1 MSEPSSLGSR
11 IRKYR
16 KSRHL
21 SLTRLADRCNI
32 SHSFLS
38 QIERDQANPSIPT
51 LYAIAETLGVSVA
64 DLFSDSV
71 TNLAGAQL
79 TLGESKT
86 AKIIRTDQRI
96 VIIYPDR
103 GIRTEFLT
111 PNLQGAIQML
121 WIVMPPGSDSGEWPF
136 VHQGE
141 ECGVILQGQ
150 LETTIGGQTYR
161 LGPGDSIYH
170 DSTLPH
176 QSRNV
181 GDIDVIMVVAKTP
194 FAQSI

>member
-1 MSEPSSLGSR
+1 MSEPSSLGSQ

-21 SLTRLADRCNI
+21 NLTRLADSCNI

-51 LYAIAETLGVSVA
+51 LYAIAETLGVTVA

-71 TNLAGAQL
+71 PDPTEAQPAL
-79 TLGESKT
+79 QASTT
-86 AKIIRTDQRI
+86 AKVIRTDRRT

-181 GDIDVIMVVAKTP
+181 GDTDVIMVVAKTP
-194 FAQSI
+194 LGQSM